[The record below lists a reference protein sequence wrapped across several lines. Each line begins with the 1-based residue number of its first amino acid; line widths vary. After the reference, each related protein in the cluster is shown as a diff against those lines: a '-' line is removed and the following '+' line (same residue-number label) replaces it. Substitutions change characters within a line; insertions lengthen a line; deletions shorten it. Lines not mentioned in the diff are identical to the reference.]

1 MPGKPR
7 KASWRPKAKLWQQA
21 ELVEM
26 AQVQTRG
33 KRETATVKSED
44 GWLPAS
50 AHERPAFTPDVE
62 FFLVFG
68 QQDKCTWSDWAVAEL
83 RFAGTARKRLSG
95 RTATAAE
102 LDIPLKVRI

>member
-1 MPGKPR
+1 MSVLANVPGKPR

-44 GWLPAS
+44 GWLPTS
-50 AHERPAFTPDVE
+50 AHERPAFKPDVE
-62 FFLVFG
+62 FFWCSGSKTNAHG
-68 QQDKCTWSDWAVAEL
+68 QIGL
-83 RFAGTARKRLSG
+83 
-95 RTATAAE
+95 
-102 LDIPLKVRI
+102 